1 MLGQQQLN
9 NNNNQIFGNSGLDD
23 GLTGNNNNFQVV
35 DFGSPPRLNPFQ
47 RPEKLQLGSL
57 PVINEVSC
65 DWRRAG
71 HLATILVSDWSK
83 S

>member
-23 GLTGNNNNFQVV
+23 GLTGNNNFQVV

-71 HLATILVSDWSK
+71 HLATILASDWSK